1 MVLLMPEI
9 PQAACATIKSS
20 YAQILRSTA
29 VIGSSTAAT
38 IVINIVKVKAIAVL
52 LGPGGFGL
60 LGLYTVIVELAA
72 NVAGLGVGNS
82 GVRQIADAVA
92 SGDGD
97 RIARTAFVLRRLALI
112 CGLSGAAATAVLAV
126 PLSVLTFGNDGHA
139 GAIGILSLAV
149 FFRVVTAGQAA
160 LVQGMRRVADLA
172 ALGVLGA
179 LFGAVTAVGIVYA
192 VGEPG
197 VSASIAAAAALGFG
211 AAWWYVGKIEIARPA
226 MTPRQLRREA
236 AELVKLGAAF
246 MASSLL
252 TIGASYAVR
261 AMVLHVEGLDGAG
274 YYSAAWTLGGLYVG
288 IVLQAMGADFYPRL
302 VGAISTHAECNR
314 LVNEQT
320 RISLLLAGPGV
331 IATLTFATPVM
342 SLFYSTSFVA
352 AVDVLRWICLGVALR
367 VITWPIGFIIVAK
380 NNCLVFV
387 AAELAW
393 TVVNVGLTWICV
405 RRLGLEGTG
414 IAFFGSYVF
423 HGLMIYTIV
432 RRLTGFGW
440 SAANVRT
447 GALFLLSIGIV
458 FAALHVLPTVPAL
471 AFGSAATFVSSAISL
486 RVLVTIVPLE
496 RGARRFPI
504 CPQGAAAIRLARRL
518 LSWR

>member
-1 MVLLMPEI
+1 MPET
-9 PQAACATIKSS
+9 PPAACATARSS

-29 VIGSSTAAT
+29 LIGSSSAAA
-38 IVINIVKVKAIAVL
+38 IVINIVRVKAIAVL

-60 LGLYTVIVELAA
+60 LGLYAVIVELAS
-72 NVAGLGVGNS
+72 NVASLGIGNS

-92 SGDGD
+92 SGDD
-97 RIARTAFVLRRLALI
+97 ERIARTVVVLRRVAVI
-112 CGLSGAAATAVLAV
+112 CGLFAAAATAVLAV
-126 PLSVLTFGNDGHA
+126 PLSVLTFGNDAHA
-139 GAIGILSLAV
+139 GAIGVLSLAV
-149 FFRVVTAGQAA
+149 FFRVVTAGQTA

-179 LFGAVTAVGIVYA
+179 LLGAVTAVGLVYA
-192 VGEPG
+192 VGEAG
-197 VSASIAAAAALGFG
+197 VSASIAAAAALAFG
-211 AAWWYVGKIEIARPA
+211 VSWWYARKVGIARPA
-226 MTPRQLRREA
+226 MTSRQLRQET

-261 AMVLHVEGLDGAG
+261 AMVLHLEGLEAAG

-331 IATLTFATPVM
+331 IATLTFAAPVI

-380 NNCLVFV
+380 NNRLVFV

-405 RRLGLEGTG
+405 RRFGLEGAG

-432 RRLTGFGW
+432 RSLTGFGW
-440 SAANVRT
+440 SAPNLRT
-447 GALFLLSIGIV
+447 GALFLFSIGIV
-458 FAALHVLPTVPAL
+458 FAAWRVLPPTAAMLVATPLLIISSALSLRIFIDTVPMERVADRLL
-471 AFGSAATFVSSAISL
+471 ARPGGASAV
-486 RVLVTIVPLE
+486 
-496 RGARRFPI
+496 
-504 CPQGAAAIRLARRL
+504 RLARNL
-518 LSWR
+518 LRRR